1 MNMPF
6 DRRLSSRRTF
16 LQSVG
21 LGSAAI
27 GFPIRQANAQDT
39 PDASQNSL
47 PPVPGKQLPPERILT
62 WITAPCPITNY
73 DTAPV
78 FYYQPTA
85 DPRWY
90 EVHLYNCQITGMGA
104 TWTVPVVRIVNA
116 AGTNTVTATNFYE
129 FQSWMCGVQKVASGI
144 PDAQNLAWYRLVR
157 FTANGKEYVHRLFVA
172 PSNTTFPNT
181 TIFNSTSTDNL
192 IRDVNYQNPQGTY
205 LVQRSLGQYSYQDTR
220 GSHIYQLQQP
230 FQPLNPS
237 EFRELP

>member
-27 GFPIRQANAQDT
+27 GFHICQANAQDT
-39 PDASQNSL
+39 PAATQNSL
-47 PPVPGKQLPPERILT
+47 PPVPGKQLPEERIYSWT
-62 WITAPCPITNY
+62 IMPYPISNY
-73 DTAPV
+73 SKAPV

-90 EVHLYNCQITGMGA
+90 EVHLYDFQPTAPGA
-104 TWTVPVVRIVNA
+104 PTVTIPVVRIVNA
-116 AGTNTVTATNFYE
+116 ARTNTITATNFYD
-129 FQSWMCGVQKVASGI
+129 FQSWMYGVQKVASGI

-157 FTANGKEYVHRLFVA
+157 FTVNGKEYVHRLFVA
-172 PSNTTFPNT
+172 PSNTAFPNT
-181 TIFNSTSTDNL
+181 AIFNSTSIDNL

-230 FQPLNPS
+230 F
-237 EFRELP
+237 